1 MELGAVFALYVCTL
15 LFLLSTY
22 YFVGADALRRSGGKN
37 NSHTEDQIVLGLAGV
52 ATVLDVVAS
61 VFIVSESLSGGDAYL
76 TFGVCFCMRSCGAFI
91 GTKFHNGRYSGCCW

>member
-1 MELGAVFALYVCTL
+1 MELGAVFALYVSTL

-22 YFVGADALRRSGGKN
+22 YFLGADALRQSGGK

-76 TFGVCFCMRSCGAFI
+76 TFGVYFA
-91 GTKFHNGRYSGCCW
+91 